1 MDNKEEIKKIAELV
15 IEVDGYDEE
24 LFDEYGV
31 NVVSLVSDPA
41 IEVGFFAFSEEF
53 IDPRAGEDNDT
64 FLERCMGDSKMVSE
78 YPETDQRYAV
88 CNSYYD
94 SFSGSCEHEM
104 QSYNDYPK
112 AASENAKRALKWAE
126 ENGWGSCGTDV
137 GKQRANQLA
146 KGENISRDTI
156 ARMAAFERHRQNKD
170 TPYGEGCGKLMWD
183 AWGGD
188 EGIEWAQRKL
198 EQIDNEEFFTTE
210 AEDAILDFCTN
221 NGTSVGEQDLVIDLS
236 KQEFA
241 TISEVVTAIQSLD
254 ILRRLKIKRDEP
266 AEEYWRYTG
275 PPAQRKF
282 CRAMMNLSN
291 AGKIFSKKDIQKMD
305 GINSQFAKKGQSSY
319 SIFKYKGGKNCK
331 HYWQKLRV
339 FRNEDGRKVIIV
351 DQPRKKT
358 ERIAGTQWQ
367 NMSYNFSYDEDKRI
381 VTGPLMIPNK
391 MIIRKDRVTDEK
403 YYVYFSKE
411 TIRKMSEKF
420 LKMSNHNNTDLN
432 HDHNIMTKNT
442 LLETWISESVQH
454 DKSYKYG
461 FNLPIG
467 TWYVSYKI
475 NDDASWEKI
484 KNGEIRGFSLA
495 GDFVEKLA
503 DQKKEQQTLDNIKN
517 ILRNVD

>member
-1 MDNKEEIKKIAELV
+1 MDNNEEIKKIAELV
-15 IEVDGYDEE
+15 IEVDGYDED

-41 IEVGFFAFSEEF
+41 IEVGFFAFSEDEF
-53 IDPRAGEDNDT
+53 
-64 FLERCMGDSKMVSE
+64 
-78 YPETDQRYAV
+78 
-88 CNSYYD
+88 
-94 SFSGSCEHEM
+94 

-112 AASENAKRALKWAE
+112 AASENAQRALKWAE

-146 KGENISRDTI
+146 KGENISRETI

-198 EQIDNEEFFTTE
+198 EQIDNEELCTDDEMFTAE

-221 NGTSVGEQDLVIDLS
+221 NGTSVSEQDLVIDLS

-291 AGKIFSKKDIQKMD
+291 AGKIFSKQDIQKMD

-367 NMSYNFSYDEDKRI
+367 NMSYNFSFDEDKRI

-432 HDHNIMTKNT
+432 HDHNIMTENT

-475 NDDASWEKI
+475 NDDDSWEKI

>member
-1 MDNKEEIKKIAELV
+1 MDNNEEIKKIAELV
-15 IEVDGYDEE
+15 IEVDGYDED

-41 IEVGFFAFSEEF
+41 IEVGFFAFSEDEF
-53 IDPRAGEDNDT
+53 
-64 FLERCMGDSKMVSE
+64 
-78 YPETDQRYAV
+78 
-88 CNSYYD
+88 
-94 SFSGSCEHEM
+94 

-112 AASENAKRALKWAE
+112 AASENAQRALKWAE

-146 KGENISRDTI
+146 NGENISRETI

-198 EQIDNEEFFTTE
+198 EQIDNEELCTDDEMFTAE

-291 AGKIFSKKDIQKMD
+291 AGKIFSKQDIQKMD

-358 ERIAGTQWQ
+358 ERVAGTQWQ
-367 NMSYNFSYDEDKRI
+367 NMSYDFSYDEDKRI

-391 MIIRKDRVTDEK
+391 MIIRKDKVTNEK

-432 HDHNIMTKNT
+432 HDHNIMTENT

-475 NDDASWEKI
+475 NDDDSWEKI